1 MAGKIKG
8 ITIEFRGDTTKL
20 DKALRTVN
28 TETKNLDK
36 ELKQVSGALK
46 FNPTSVELWTQ
57 KQQLLTKKVD
67 ETKEKLSLLKQAQQQ
82 MDASGV
88 DKNSEEY
95 RQLQRQIIVTENQ
108 VKTFSNQLR
117 QVGNVKL
124 TVMAEQFKEVGS
136 KIEGAGQKL
145 KGLSTVAAGV
155 AASLGA
161 VAYKAAQAADD
172 LNTLSKVSGV
182 GTDELQKY
190 SVAADLVDV
199 STETIV
205 KALKKLKKNMYQV
218 GYYGKGPA
226 EEFESLGVAVMDSN
240 GELRDAEEVFTEVL
254 EALSKVTNETE
265 RDAIAQKLLGNAAS
279 ELNPLIEDGG
289 ETYKRVAETLKKYDL
304 DFVDEETLQ
313 RANEFNDELDTM
325 KLLGKVAF
333 QSMGS
338 ELAGYLA
345 PALEKV
351 VDWVG
356 KLAKW
361 LSNLNPKVLTVVAS
375 IAGLLS
381 VLAPLLISFGKLV
394 SGISAVIKVVNLAS
408 GAIGLLSSASLLPII
423 AIIAAVVAAGVVLYK
438 NWDTIKAKAAALKD
452 GIINA
457 WNKVVSAIKTAA
469 QAIWDGMTWPY
480 TKAWETI
487 KGIVKKIKDLFP
499 INIKNFLSGIKLPH
513 LSVNWGEFTAFGKTV
528 SYPKGFNI
536 DWYKTGGIFNN
547 PSLIGVGEAGS
558 EAVIPLDTFW
568 KKLDRIAEATEKNSG
583 GEVVINV
590 YAPQGMDV
598 NALAAVIEAK
608 LVAKQKSRDIAWSI

>member
-124 TVMAEQFKEVGS
+124 TVMSEQFKEVGS
-136 KIEGAGQKL
+136 KIEGTGQKL

-155 AASLGA
+155 AVSLGT
-161 VAYKAAQAADD
+161 VAYKAGKAADE

-226 EEFESLGVAVMDSN
+226 EEFEALGVAVTDTN
-240 GELRDAEEVFTEVL
+240 GELRDAEEVFTDVL
-254 EALSKVTNETE
+254 EALSKITNETE

-345 PALEKV
+345 PALKKV
-351 VDWVG
+351 VDMVG
-356 KLAKW
+356 KFAKW

-423 AIIAAVVAAGVVLYK
+423 AVIAAVVAAGVLLYK
-438 NWDTIKAKAAALKD
+438 NWDTIKAKAVALKD
-452 GIINA
+452 GIISA

-469 QAIWDGMTWPY
+469 QTIWDGMTWPY
-480 TKAWETI
+480 TKAWDTI
-487 KGIVKKIKDLFP
+487 KGIVQKIKNLFP

-513 LSVNWGEFTAFGKTV
+513 LSVNWGEFTALGKTI

-536 DWYKTGGIFNN
+536 DWYKNGGIFNN

-558 EAVIPLDTFW
+558 EAVIPLDIFW

-598 NALAAVIEAK
+598 NALATVIEAK